1 MVRLCPTYPFWCWE
15 VWFIWC
21 VWVAQLVSRYLS
33 KEIGLCVAID
43 SVCLWEVVS
52 GFSCV
57 AILKQK
63 NIFQFLIRNA
73 APPTFLLGWVMI
85 LCGKKMNISDWIE
98 KWFRMWDSM
107 RSFKNTLT
115 NLFSSYFSLS
125 VCTRTRYNDPCL
137 VKYKRLLRVN
147 IPSKKKVCV
156 IVFNWPYFSFLVV
169 YNKLTFLLYTTKK
182 N

>member
-1 MVRLCPTYPFWCWE
+1 MCRYRFSVSVR
-15 VWFIWC
+15 
-21 VWVAQLVSRYLS
+21 
-33 KEIGLCVAID
+33 
-43 SVCLWEVVS
+43 S
-52 GFSCV
+52 GFR
-57 AILKQK
+57 ILLCCHFEAEKHFSVSYK
-63 NIFQFLIRNA
+63 KCCTTNILVGMGNDIMWE
-73 APPTFLLGWVMI
+73 T
-85 LCGKKMNISDWIE
+85 MNISDWIE
-98 KWFRMWDSM
+98 KRFRMWGSM

-115 NLFSSYFSLS
+115 NLFSSSFSLS

>member
-1 MVRLCPTYPFWCWE
+1 
-15 VWFIWC
+15 
-21 VWVAQLVSRYLS
+21 
-33 KEIGLCVAID
+33 
-43 SVCLWEVVS
+43 
-52 GFSCV
+52 
-57 AILKQK
+57 
-63 NIFQFLIRNA
+63 
-73 APPTFLLGWVMI
+73 
-85 LCGKKMNISDWIE
+85 
-98 KWFRMWDSM
+98 MWGSM

-115 NLFSSYFSLS
+115 NLFSSSFSLS